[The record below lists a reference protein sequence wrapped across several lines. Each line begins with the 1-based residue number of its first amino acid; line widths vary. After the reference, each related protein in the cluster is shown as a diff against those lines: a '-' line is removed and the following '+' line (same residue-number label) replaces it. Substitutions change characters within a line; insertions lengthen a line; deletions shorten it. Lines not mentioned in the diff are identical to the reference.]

1 MFSQGQLLL
10 SHMCSCLSI
19 HSTCAL
25 LCIGKWSVLGLVKDS
40 NVRSCLTGDK
50 VGKDNSWPR
59 SWARSQPRPAV
70 GSQAKPVPKKS
81 SQLPKAQASIL
92 ASSTHW
98 PWLRPLFWQAVC
110 GLWFTSVE
118 ATQFWL
124 EPIADVIS
132 LISHD
137 LTIIFPAQK
146 KSVWAKNY
154 KMYAIVTKDKRTGSQ
169 VPLLQ
174 DFSHVVGCPTWIV
187 LPLTTETV
195 LHKTDK
201 SSSIF
206 SNVVKNQ
213 VSRNLIWYLRPA
225 QKS

>member
-98 PWLRPLFWQAVC
+98 PWLRPLFWQAVWAVIHKC
-110 GLWFTSVE
+110 GGHS
-118 ATQFWL
+118 
-124 EPIADVIS
+124 I
-132 LISHD
+132 
-137 LTIIFPAQK
+137 LT
-146 KSVWAKNY
+146 W
-154 KMYAIVTKDKRTGSQ
+154 THCWCC
-169 VPLLQ
+169 LL
-174 DFSHVVGCPTWIV
+174 DFSW
-187 LPLTTETV
+187 
-195 LHKTDK
+195 
-201 SSSIF
+201 
-206 SNVVKNQ
+206 SNHYISGSEE
-213 VSRNLIWYLRPA
+213 VSV
-225 QKS
+225 S